1 MNGSIIRR
9 QLRSNLLSG
18 RMAIIIVLS
27 VGMIVMQWW
36 TTHRASFVLYDHEP
50 TFLADVM
57 LFSQFG
63 SGAGL
68 YLFLMPFLAALLG
81 GSLVAEER
89 HWKRAPFVISRCDRP
104 IFLCSSLCAGFLL
117 GGIGGLM
124 PLALNML
131 IMGIINPHMNFIEG
145 TEWDETGLYLNR
157 YVLVSSKSWA
167 YPLYERNQWLCVAII
182 CLLVFVISGLFATL
196 AISSSLF
203 IRRRHMELLVPF
215 TLSLLWWL
223 FTTSGKGGRD
233 QWTHIIFLNF
243 APATVDELH
252 AQNYVGIALSIIL
265 LLLATSIPLLIKGRQ
280 DVS

>member
-9 QLRSNLLSG
+9 QMHSNLWSG
-18 RMAIIIVLS
+18 RTAIIIMLS
-27 VGMIVMQWW
+27 VGMIAMQWW
-36 TTHRASFVLYDHEP
+36 TTHHASFVLYDHEP

-63 SGAGL
+63 SGTGL

-89 HWKRAPFVISRCDRP
+89 YWKRAPFVISRCSRP
-104 IFLCSSLCAGFLL
+104 IFLRSSLCAGFLL

-131 IMGIINPHMNFIEG
+131 IMGLINPHMSFIDG
-145 TEWDETGLYLNR
+145 TEWDATGLYLNH

-167 YPLYERNQWLCVAII
+167 YPLYERNQWLCIAVI

-196 AISSSLF
+196 AISCSLF
-203 IRRRHMELLVPF
+203 IQRRHVELLVPF

-223 FTTSGKGGRD
+223 FTTNGKGGHD

-243 APATVDELH
+243 APATVDVLRM
-252 AQNYVGIALSIIL
+252 QNYVGIALSIIL
-265 LLLATSIPLLIKGRQ
+265 LLLASSIPLLIKGQR
-280 DVS
+280 DAS